1 MTHSL
6 KSPVTRETNA
16 MYRSRPLI
24 VTVAARLLVIREKG
38 RRDRIEVPIDAVY
51 DLGMK
56 IRARALAREKA
67 ERKARYSQR

>member
-1 MTHSL
+1 
-6 KSPVTRETNA
+6 